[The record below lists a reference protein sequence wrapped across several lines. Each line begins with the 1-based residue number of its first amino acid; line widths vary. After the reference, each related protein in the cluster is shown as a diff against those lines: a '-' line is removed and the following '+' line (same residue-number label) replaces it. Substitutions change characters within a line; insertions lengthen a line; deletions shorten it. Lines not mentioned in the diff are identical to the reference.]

1 MHVVI
6 SSSLYL
12 TPQPLSRTWPS
23 SPPLFFSS
31 LILTVNWWL
40 LRGVKQDLK
49 LVRQDMFEIALNKCT
64 VLLST
69 AGLEENIP
77 TIEALIWAQGAT
89 TAAAAAAALSGWC
102 RKPVD
107 YHPLLVC
114 ADTALA
120 LGPPMGEE
128 KLPRRFINF

>member
-1 MHVVI
+1 MA
-6 SSSLYL
+6 
-12 TPQPLSRTWPS
+12 PP
-23 SPPLFFSS
+23 PPLFFSS

-89 TAAAAAAALSGWC
+89 AAAAAAAALWSRC
-102 RKPVD
+102 
-107 YHPLLVC
+107 
-114 ADTALA
+114 
-120 LGPPMGEE
+120 
-128 KLPRRFINF
+128 